1 MQETYMARTIPE
13 SIVVRRYRDDGRC
26 VLLKGFTACTTKPST
41 VLVGLTAIDAS
52 FPRVTAQTLR

>member
-1 MQETYMARTIPE
+1 MARTMPE

-41 VLVGLTAIDAS
+41 VLVGLAAIDAS